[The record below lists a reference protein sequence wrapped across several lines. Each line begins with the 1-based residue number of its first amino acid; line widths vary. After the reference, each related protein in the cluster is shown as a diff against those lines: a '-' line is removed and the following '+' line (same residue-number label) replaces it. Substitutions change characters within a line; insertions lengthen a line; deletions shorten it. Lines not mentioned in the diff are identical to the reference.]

1 MCQYHT
7 ISNTLKG
14 LKSKNALFD
23 LISSSVCVTSLSGL
37 LNCVWPLLV
46 PSTAAV
52 LTIDVHSWQHH
63 RHLGSTSF
71 VVAGGGKQQMIL

>member
-1 MCQYHT
+1 M
-7 ISNTLKG
+7 
-14 LKSKNALFD
+14 
-23 LISSSVCVTSLSGL
+23 SLSL
-37 LNCVWPLLV
+37 LCQIVCGNCCAAV

-71 VVAGGGKQQMIL
+71 VVAGGGKQKMIL